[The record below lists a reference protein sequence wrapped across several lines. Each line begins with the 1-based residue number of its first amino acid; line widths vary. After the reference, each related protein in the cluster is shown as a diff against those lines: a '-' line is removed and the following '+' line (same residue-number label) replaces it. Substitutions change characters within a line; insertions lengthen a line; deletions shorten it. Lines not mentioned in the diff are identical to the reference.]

1 MGNIEVSVKDKV
13 GVVLVVDDI
22 VEGANNTY
30 DVTDMRMTRG
40 RILHIR
46 EEEIEVRVMSH
57 KMRVDCIG
65 RSFWVQADKFKKIGH
80 IKPFVRE
87 EFLNNLAK
95 GEVEKILEYD
105 LYEADLSGADF
116 SGANL
121 RSADFSGANLR
132 GVDFSGADLSGAD
145 LRSANLRSANLR
157 SADFSGA
164 DLSGA
169 DLRSANLSGADLR
182 SANLSGADLRSANLS
197 DADLSGVFYN
207 EYTSFFAPIC
217 PEEGS
222 FIAWKACCD
231 NLIVKLRVPEDAQR
245 SSATS
250 RKCRCSKAE
259 VIQIE
264 DTEGNVLPDDTIAYS
279 RYDCEFPYQ
288 KGKIVEVDDFDTNRW
303 DECSTGIHFFMTRR
317 EAVLYY

>member
-145 LRSANLRSANLR
+145 LRSANL
-157 SADFSGA
+157 
-164 DLSGA
+164 
-169 DLRSANLSGADLR
+169 
-182 SANLSGADLRSANLS
+182 S